1 MKVDIEI
8 NKAYLPYLFSYKNRI
23 EVYYGGAGSGK
34 SIFVAQKI
42 VLKALKG
49 KRKILV
55 VRKVARTQKESCF
68 AVICKILESIKLL
81 NICKINKTTLDITL
95 PNGSIILF
103 KGMDDSEKIKS
114 IADITDIWCEEATEL
129 TLDDFS
135 QLNLRLRA
143 LNPNLQ
149 IFLSFNPV
157 SKANWCY
164 KYFFERETKAFVLHT
179 TYKDNNFLPK
189 DYRKEIEDYKNTN
202 PAYYKI
208 YCLGEFATLDKLIF
222 PIIHKQIINQDNIKH
237 LKFFCGLD
245 FGFTN
250 DPTAII
256 WGRYD
261 KENKIVYIIG
271 EYFKKG
277 LTNDEIYKTID
288 SLGLRKEIIIADCAE
303 QKSIEE
309 IRRLGITRI
318 KPCKK
323 FNDSVNFGLQWLMT
337 RKIVIDERLTGII
350 EEFENYTWQ
359 KDKITNEYIN
369 KPIDNFNHGIDA
381 LRYGLEDIMQNKTAR
396 IVDSSKWGGIF

>member
-1 MKVDIEI
+1 MKVDVEI

-34 SIFVAQKI
+34 SIFVAQKL
-42 VLKALKG
+42 VLKALKS

-55 VRKVARTQKESCF
+55 IRKVARTQKESCF

-81 NICKINKTTLDITL
+81 NVCKINKTTLDITL

-149 IFLSFNPV
+149 IWLSFNPV

-164 KYFFERETKAFVLHT
+164 QYFFERETKAFVLHT
-179 TYKDNNFLPK
+179 TYKDNHFLPK
-189 DYRKEIEDYKNTN
+189 SYKDEIEDYKNTN
-202 PAYYKI
+202 PSYYKI
-208 YCLGEFATLDKLIF
+208 YCLGEFATLDKLVF
-222 PIIHKQIINQDNIKH
+222 PIIHKQLINQESIKH

-261 KENKIVYIIG
+261 KQNNIVYITG

-288 SLGLRKEIIIADCAE
+288 SLGLRKEVIIADSAE

-309 IRRLGITRI
+309 IRRLGIIRI

-337 RKIVIDERLTGII
+337 RKIVIDERLTGLI

-359 KDKITNEYIN
+359 KDKKTNEYIN

-396 IVDSSKWGGIF
+396 IVDGSKWGGVF

>member
-1 MKVDIEI
+1 MKVDVEI

-34 SIFVAQKI
+34 SIFVAQKL
-42 VLKALKG
+42 VLKALKS

-55 VRKVARTQKESCF
+55 IRKVARTQKESCF
-68 AVICKILESIKLL
+68 AVICKILESIKFL

-114 IADITDIWCEEATEL
+114 IADITDIWCEESTEL

-149 IFLSFNPV
+149 IWLSFNPV

-164 KYFFERETKAFVLHT
+164 QYFFVRKTNAFVLHT

-189 DYRKEIEDYKNTN
+189 EYRDEIEDYKNTN

-208 YCLGEFATLDKLIF
+208 YCLGEFATLDKLVF
-222 PIIHKQIINQDNIKH
+222 PIIHKQLINEDKIKH

-250 DPTAII
+250 DPTSII

-261 KENKIVYIIG
+261 KDNKTVYIIG

-288 SLGLRKEIIIADCAE
+288 NLGLRKEIIIADSAE

-309 IRRLGITRI
+309 IRRLGITRM

-337 RKIVIDERLTGII
+337 RKIVIDERLIGLI

-359 KDKITNEYIN
+359 KDKKTNEYIN

-396 IVDSSKWGGIF
+396 ITDSSKWGGIF

>member
-34 SIFVAQKI
+34 SIFVAQKL
-42 VLKALKG
+42 VLKALKS

-55 VRKVARTQKESCF
+55 IRKVARTQKDSCF
-68 AVICKILESIKLL
+68 TVICEIFKSIKYFYR
-81 NICKINKTTLDITL
+81 CRINKTTLDITL
-95 PNGSIILF
+95 PNGSVILF

-114 IADITDIWCEEATEL
+114 IANITDIWCEEATEL

-149 IFLSFNPV
+149 IWLSFNPV

-164 KYFFERETKAFVLHT
+164 QYFFVNKAEAFILKT
-179 TYKDNNFLPK
+179 TYKDNDFLPQDYK
-189 DYRKEIEDYKNTN
+189 DEIESYKHTN
-202 PAYYKI
+202 PTYYKI
-208 YCLGEFATLDKLIF
+208 YVEGEFATLDKLVF
-222 PIIHKQIINQDNIKH
+222 PIIHKQLINDDKIKH

-261 KENKIVYIIG
+261 KDNKIVYITG

-277 LTNDEIYKTID
+277 LVNDEIYKTID
-288 SLGLRKEIIIADCAE
+288 GLGLRKEVIIADCAE

-309 IRRLGITRI
+309 LRRLGITRI

-359 KDKITNEYIN
+359 KDKKTNEYIN

-381 LRYGLEDIMQNKTAR
+381 LRYGLEDIMHNKTAR
-396 IVDSSKWGGIF
+396 IVDGSKWGGIF

>member
-1 MKVDIEI
+1 MKVDVEI

-34 SIFVAQKI
+34 SIFVAQKL
-42 VLKALKG
+42 VLKALKS

-55 VRKVARTQKESCF
+55 IRKVARTQKESCF

-81 NICKINKTTLDITL
+81 NVCRINKTTLDITL

-149 IFLSFNPV
+149 IWLSFNPV

-164 KYFFERETKAFVLHT
+164 QYFFVRKTNVFVLHT

-189 DYRKEIEDYKNTN
+189 AYRDEIEDYKNTN

-208 YCLGEFATLDKLIF
+208 YCLGEFATLDKLVF
-222 PIIHKQIINQDNIKH
+222 PIIHKQIINKDKIKR

-261 KENKIVYIIG
+261 KDNKTVYITG

-288 SLGLRKEIIIADCAE
+288 NLGLRKEIIIADCAE

-323 FNDSVNFGLQWLMT
+323 LNDSVNFGLQWLMT
-337 RKIVIDERLTGII
+337 RKIVIDERLTGLI

-359 KDKITNEYIN
+359 KDKKTNEYIN
-369 KPIDNFNHGIDA
+369 KPIDSFNHGIDA